1 MMRISTEIGSAA
13 EFVGERRAVELVGKA
28 GFDAWDLTL
37 FDLARWDW
45 SRDCIAESN
54 HIFTTSECVKYV
66 RELRNIGEAY
76 GMVCNQSHAPFPTYG
91 MSKDILKR
99 SIELTAEAGGDICI
113 IHPNNC
119 RSAEENAEMYRGIL
133 PFAKEYG
140 VKIATENM
148 WNWDKG
154 SETSTPAA
162 CSSAESFVKHIDLVG
177 DDFLVGCLDIGHAE
191 MRGSGDGAAKMI
203 RALGKRL
210 QALHIHDNDK
220 LHDSHEIPFSMNI
233 DFVSVTDAL
242 REIGYSGYLTLESN
256 GYFSDADADSVEYKL
271 KMLADSARR
280 LDAMMMK

>member
-1 MMRISTEIGSAA
+1 MRISTEIGSAA
-13 EFVGERRAVELVGKA
+13 ELVGEKRAVELVGKV

-37 FDLARWDW
+37 FELARWDW
-45 SRDCIAESN
+45 SHGCVVATDHPLASR
-54 HIFTTSECVKYV
+54 ECVKYV
-66 RELRNIGEAY
+66 RELRHIGEEC

-91 MSKDILKR
+91 MSLDILKR
-99 SIELTAEAGGDICI
+99 SIELTAEAGGEICI

-119 RSAEENAEMYRGIL
+119 WSAQKNAEMYRGIL

-148 WNWDKG
+148 WNWAEG
-154 SETSTPAA
+154 AQTSSPAA
-162 CSSAESFVKHIDLVG
+162 CSSAESFVEHIDLVG
-177 DDFLVGCLDIGHAE
+177 DDLLVGCLDIGHAE
-191 MRGSGDGAAKMI
+191 MRGSGDGAARMI
-203 RALGKRL
+203 RALGHRL
-210 QALHIHDNDK
+210 QALHIHDNDL

-233 DFVSVTDAL
+233 DFVPIMDAL

-256 GYFSDADADSVEYKL
+256 GFFSDANQDNLEYKI